1 MVPFSD
7 DFANLSQNNVMK
19 DVKSKGKFSDNCVLD
34 ILEIYKV
41 LFASSKTELDKRHK
55 KLCLWVASR
64 AAKWFQDLT
73 F

>member
-34 ILEIYKV
+34 IWEIYKV

-55 KLCLWVASR
+55 KLCL
-64 AAKWFQDLT
+64 
-73 F
+73 